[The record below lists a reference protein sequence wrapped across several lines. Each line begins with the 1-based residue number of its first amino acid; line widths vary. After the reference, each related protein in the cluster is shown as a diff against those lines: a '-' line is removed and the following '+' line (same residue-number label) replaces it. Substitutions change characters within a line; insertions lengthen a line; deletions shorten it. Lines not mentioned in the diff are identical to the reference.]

1 MLIVTE
7 VTGILL
13 GLVVF
18 VTASAFTMV
27 CLTTTIVE
35 MIIAGAILESI
46 PGAIAA
52 QLGLAGMS
60 LGLVS
65 QLVKQIKGIM
75 GC

>member
-18 VTASAFTMV
+18 VTPSAFTMV
-27 CLTTTIVE
+27 GLATTIVE
-35 MIIAGAILESI
+35 MIIAGATLESI

-52 QLGLAGMS
+52 QLGPAGMS

-65 QLVKQIKGIM
+65 QLIKQIKGII